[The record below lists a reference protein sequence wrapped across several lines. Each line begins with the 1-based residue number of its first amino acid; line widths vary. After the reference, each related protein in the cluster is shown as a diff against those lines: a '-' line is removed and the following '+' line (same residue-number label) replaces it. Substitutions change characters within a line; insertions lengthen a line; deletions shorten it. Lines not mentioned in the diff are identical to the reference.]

1 MDQILSEGDKDHKGI
16 LDVRDC
22 GWGVE
27 KSFLSILGE
36 AAIHPYVDLEA
47 EYSRWRDQHM

>member
-16 LDVRDC
+16 LDVRDY

-27 KSFLSILGE
+27 KSFLSILGK
-36 AAIHPYVDLEA
+36 AAIRPYVDLEA
-47 EYSRWRDQHM
+47 EYSRRRDQHM